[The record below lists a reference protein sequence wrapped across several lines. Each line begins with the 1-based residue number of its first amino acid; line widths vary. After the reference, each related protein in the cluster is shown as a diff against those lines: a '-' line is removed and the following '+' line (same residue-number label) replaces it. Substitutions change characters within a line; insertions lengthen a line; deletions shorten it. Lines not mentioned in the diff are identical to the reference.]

1 MLRFTGGKPAAKAA
15 TARPSPAP
23 GRAPRPAVPPSGAPP
38 GGAPPS
44 RVPSST
50 PQNPRPVRLGLVIDD
65 LGRSLQEV
73 QEIAALGVPVTYAV
87 LPFESL
93 TPRVV
98 EDLRRRQVE
107 ILCHLPMEPAGKENP
122 GFGALREGM
131 SPTELV
137 ETTNRALDAVPGA
150 VGVNNHM
157 GSEISADPAAMRAVL
172 GVLAERGLY
181 YLDSR
186 TSAQSVGYREAI
198 ALGLPAAERLVFL
211 DPEPGAEAVRQE
223 FRRFLDLARER
234 GAAIAIGHPHPTTF
248 AVLRDEIPRAR
259 AAGFEFVP
267 VSFLLD
273 RPGPGPE

>member
-1 MLRFTGGKPAAKAA
+1 MLRFTGGKPAAKAT

>member
-1 MLRFTGGKPAAKAA
+1 MLRFTAGKPAPKAA
-15 TARPSPAP
+15 TARPSPSPAP
-23 GRAPRPAVPPSGAPP
+23 RRAPRPPSTTSGPAS
-38 GGAPPS
+38 AA
-44 RVPSST
+44 

-73 QEIAALGVPVTYAV
+73 QEIVALGVPVTYAV

-137 ETTNRALDAVPGA
+137 EATNRALDAVPGA

-186 TSAQSVGYREAI
+186 TSSQSVGYREAI

-248 AVLRDEIPRAR
+248 AVLREEIPRAR